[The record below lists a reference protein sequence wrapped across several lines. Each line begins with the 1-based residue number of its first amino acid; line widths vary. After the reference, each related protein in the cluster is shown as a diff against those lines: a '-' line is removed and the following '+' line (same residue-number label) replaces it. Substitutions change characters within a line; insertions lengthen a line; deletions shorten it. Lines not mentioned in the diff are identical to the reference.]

1 MDDLKKGNFIL
12 HDDVVWEITGQG
24 GANFML
30 VNLKT
35 NKVDMKHRAFIRRW
49 IRDGAVVV
57 PKEKANSIKV
67 LYS

>member
-49 IRDGAVVV
+49 IRDGATIV

>member
-49 IRDGAVVV
+49 IRDGAAIV
-57 PKEKANSIKV
+57 PKEKAKSIKV
-67 LYS
+67 LYG